1 MMSKKKKFYEEPSF
15 LQQCPERRL
24 EWEMRDEQLVTLII
38 PKFKSK
44 YTVKW
49 LVPMLAKPNFKVKL
63 DAYGSFVWLQCDGQT
78 TIESIVHQMH
88 ERYNDSVES
97 MRERVGSF
105 VAKLSQDGFLN
116 LSKELQ
122 LNS

>member
-1 MMSKKKKFYEEPSF
+1 MPAKTKFYEDPSF
-15 LQQCPERRL
+15 LQLCPERRI
-24 EWEMRDEQLVTLII
+24 EWEKRDEQLVTLIV

-63 DAYGSFVWLQCDGQT
+63 DQYGSFVWQLCDGQT
-78 TIESIVHQMH
+78 TIESVVQKTH
-88 ERYNDSVES
+88 ERFGDSVES
-97 MRERVGSF
+97 IRERVGSF
-105 VAKLSQDGFLN
+105 IAKLDKDGFLS

>member
-1 MMSKKKKFYEEPSF
+1 MKFYEEPSF
-15 LQQCPERRL
+15 LQLCPERRL
-24 EWEMRDEQLVTLII
+24 EWEMRDEHLVTLIV
-38 PKFKSK
+38 PKFNGK
-44 YTVKW
+44 YTTKW
-49 LVPMLAKPNFKVKL
+49 FVPMLAKPNFKVKL

-78 TIESIVHQMH
+78 RIESIVQKML
-88 ERYNDSVES
+88 ERHNGSVES

-105 VAKLSQDGFLN
+105 LAKLNKDGFLN